1 MVHCCL
7 DRVMAN
13 SCWFSEFPAYEMVFL
28 ELGES
33 DHRPLRTTKKNLFYD
48 ICMYHKEGFKET
60 VYRVVKV
67 WPIKLHSSTSY
78 SLYK

>member
-33 DHRPLRTTKKNLFYD
+33 DHRPLVTYLSSDREQPRKTFSMIFVCIIKRVSRKLFT
-48 ICMYHKEGFKET
+48 E
-60 VYRVVKV
+60 
-67 WPIKLHSSTSY
+67 L
-78 SLYK
+78 